1 MNVSTERPMLD
12 PHIRPWIADVSSY
25 WQRRGVPEEDR
36 ARLQTELERD
46 LALAVAEGAAI
57 DDLVAADPSDFACEL
72 AEANGLTNAS
82 GRTDPA
88 LTTTAFVVTAMVGA
102 LVGAIASVLL
112 VYSWG
117 VPVLDALP
125 LTYSEE
131 GVFAVGLH
139 VVAVCICAAFG
150 AGALRY
156 RFRSHAGIKRTALL
170 AGGFLLLGGAA
181 SVAPTMALAAT
192 FGYSTTTSVVLLEL
206 GIVIAFCLASL
217 GVAQWLRTR
226 TTQHPGSA

>member
-1 MNVSTERPMLD
+1 MNVSTEQPMLD
-12 PHIRPWIADVSSY
+12 PRLRLWIANVSSY
-25 WQRRGVPEEDR
+25 WQRRGVSEGDR

-46 LALAVAEGAAI
+46 LALAVTEGAAI
-57 DDLVAADPSDFACEL
+57 DDLIAADPSEFAREL

-82 GRTDPA
+82 GRTDPV
-88 LTTTAFVVTAMVGA
+88 LTTTAFVVTAMTGV
-102 LVGAIASVLL
+102 LVGAIASALL

-139 VVAVCICAAFG
+139 VVAACICAAFA

-156 RFRSHAGIKRTALL
+156 RFRRHAGIKRTALL

-181 SVAPTMALAAT
+181 SVAPTMALAAS
-192 FGYSTTTSVVLLEL
+192 FGYNNTASVVLMEL
-206 GIVIAFCLASL
+206 GIVVAFCVAALL
-217 GVAQWLRTR
+217 VAQWIRTR
-226 TTQHPGSA
+226 TTLRSGNA